1 MTILG
6 IDWGEAK
13 IGVAIS
19 AGKLAEPLAVFTPDS
34 LMSQILKLVNDNSA
48 EKIIVGI
55 SENESE
61 EKAREFGKKLKE
73 IVSIPVEFVDETLST
88 YEAQY
93 LAVEAGV
100 PQKKR
105 KEMED
110 AFAATL
116 ILQRYLDELTP

>member
-1 MTILG
+1 MIVLG

-13 IGVAIS
+13 VGIAIS
-19 AGKLAEPLAVFTPDS
+19 AGSLAEPVTVLPTDTS
-34 LMSQILKLVNDNSA
+34 ISEILKLVLENKV

-61 EKAREFGKKLKE
+61 KKARDFGKKLE
-73 IVSIPVEFVDETLST
+73 EVVVIPVEFADETLST

-93 LAVEAGV
+93 LAIEAGV

-105 KEMED
+105 KLKED

-116 ILQRYLDELTP
+116 ILQRYLDELSP